1 MKSKKLSR
9 IYGKKKNCDRS
20 VKQSRKTLFK
30 TVAIK
35 ARDFCNREIELS
47 STEIK
52 GRRIFKGWVELE
64 NIREEVGQ
72 LGHLHLPFGAY
83 QS

>member
-1 MKSKKLSR
+1 MKSKKLSMVK

-35 ARDFCNREIELS
+35 ARDFCNR
-47 STEIK
+47 
-52 GRRIFKGWVELE
+52 
-64 NIREEVGQ
+64 
-72 LGHLHLPFGAY
+72 
-83 QS
+83 